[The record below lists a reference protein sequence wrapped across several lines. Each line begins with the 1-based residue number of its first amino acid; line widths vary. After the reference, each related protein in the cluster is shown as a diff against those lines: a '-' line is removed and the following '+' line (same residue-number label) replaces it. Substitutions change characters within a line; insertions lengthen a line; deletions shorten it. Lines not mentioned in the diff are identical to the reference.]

1 MKLLRYGTRGHERPG
16 LLDDNGV
23 IRDLGAVLEDITPER
38 LSRASLEEIARL
50 DPRRL
55 PAVEG
60 EPRLGVPVAG
70 IGKIVCV
77 GLNYRDHAAEAR
89 LQSPKEPVLFMKA
102 VTALNG
108 PNDDVVIPPGSTKLD
123 WEVELVIVIGQIAR
137 NVSES
142 DALDFVAG
150 YCVGNDVSERAFQI
164 EHGGQWTKG
173 KSADTFAPLGP
184 YLVCQEVDPSNLD
197 IWLSVNDLERQR
209 SNTSLMTFGPA
220 ALVSYISRFM
230 TLMPADVIYTGTP
243 AGVGLG
249 RKPPV
254 FLKSGDVMT
263 LGIEGL
269 GTQRQ
274 TVVSAAPS
282 PPLSGERDA

>member
-1 MKLLRYGTRGHERPG
+1 

-23 IRDLGAVLEDITPER
+23 FRDLGLVLDDIVPER
-38 LSRASLEEIARL
+38 LSPASLAELAAL
-50 DPRRL
+50 DPQRL
-55 PAVEG
+55 PAVAG
-60 EPRLGVPVAG
+60 TPRLGVPIRG
-70 IGKIVCV
+70 IGKILAV
-77 GLNYRDHAAEAR
+77 GLNYRDHAAEAG
-89 LQSPKEPVLFMKA
+89 LPSPKEPVLFMKA
-102 VTALNG
+102 VTALSG

-123 WEVELVIVIGQIAR
+123 WEVELVIVIGRIAR
-137 NVSES
+137 HVSES

-184 YLVCQEVDPSNLD
+184 YLVCNEVDPSNLD

-230 TLMPADVIYTGTP
+230 TLMPADVIYSGTP

-254 FLKSGDVMT
+254 YLRAGDVMT

-274 TVVSAAPS
+274 TVVDKLLPS
-282 PPLSGERDA
+282 PHRRGSGQGDRTA